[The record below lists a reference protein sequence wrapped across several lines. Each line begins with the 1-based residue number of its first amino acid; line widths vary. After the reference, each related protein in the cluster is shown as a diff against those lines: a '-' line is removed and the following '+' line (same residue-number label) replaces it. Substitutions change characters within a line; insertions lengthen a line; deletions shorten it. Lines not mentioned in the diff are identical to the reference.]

1 MSIAQGIYVRV
12 SIAQIAE
19 SVRIKN
25 LFRERL
31 VASRLLWSRI
41 LHVTPCVKK
50 SVKIYWSKS
59 GFNYYESGMCM
70 DSKIWCLFLFLCIG
84 CHVYILTFSL
94 SPCYRINFTIYEN
107 RSHDQGGHIPGGET
121 RASEQSMCD
130 IRRLGSII
138 GFDNSKIQNKH
149 GDRAGRR
156 GRC

>member
-12 SIAQIAE
+12 STAQIAE

-31 VASRLLWSRI
+31 VASRLLWPRI

-59 GFNYYESGMCM
+59 GFHYYESGMCM
-70 DSKIWCLFLFLCIG
+70 DYKIWCLFLFLCIG

-94 SPCYRINFTIYEN
+94 SRRYRINFTIYEN
-107 RSHDQGGHIPGGET
+107 RSHDLDVASVLLACFELRSLSPGC
-121 RASEQSMCD
+121 SC
-130 IRRLGSII
+130 
-138 GFDNSKIQNKH
+138 NSVGMTVSRHPEI
-149 GDRAGRR
+149 
-156 GRC
+156 